1 MPLNW
6 LHKFSTL
13 IQNHHNDFWGWND
26 GELFLIQPVLPSGN
40 RCVWC
45 SAEWWKSLL
54 SGDVCPSDEAG
65 MQTASVSRILSC
77 RAQLCLWVEIKWAL
91 LLCVSV
97 ASAGWLL
104 FHISCMHTGTQAC
117 KHQRTQ
123 ILSQTM
129 SDADDCQKEQGGVQL
144 TWKYWIQRSDDS
156 CNEFG
161 IGFICPPAHWTIA

>member
-40 RCVWC
+40 RCVWS

-77 RAQLCLWVEIKWAL
+77 RAQLCLWVEIDQVGFVA
-91 LLCVSV
+91 LCVCRLCWLAAISYSMHAHRYTGMQ
-97 ASAGWLL
+97 ASAYTDTQSNNVRCWRLPERAGWGAINLKVL
-104 FHISCMHTGTQAC
+104 NSEV
-117 KHQRTQ
+117 RW
-123 ILSQTM
+123 
-129 SDADDCQKEQGGVQL
+129 QL
-144 TWKYWIQRSDDS
+144 
-156 CNEFG
+156 
-161 IGFICPPAHWTIA
+161 